1 MTLVPLFDLTQQF
14 NNKSGAILVG
24 GRLYVYYV
32 GRTDL
37 AKTWADEDA
46 NAQNTNPILLDSNGR
61 ATVFVDDS
69 YSYTLV
75 VCDRNGAELFSQDI
89 TPGST
94 GGSGGSG
101 GRIVYHDETLT
112 GDGTQTNLLGANT
125 FPLGVD
131 STMTA
136 YTGVAENKDALILG
150 VNGDWFS
157 ANYLDRFDDKVDL
170 SAFNSACSDIQNDL
184 SSKVNLSSMS
194 SYYTKTDTNNLLTNY
209 VKTSSLNNTLQNY
222 YNKSQTN
229 ELLSGYVKT
238 SSMQNYYTK
247 TETDG
252 LLNEKQDSLT
262 FGYDSGS
269 AISSINGS
277 ALKVGSEGGNTFPI
291 LGDDGTNTYLADMN
305 CSSFILTAGRYPQG
319 ASLKQT
325 ARTIQYQSYPNVN
338 ESASWYKVLT
348 AVNNKSNTYC
358 VNFTDAKTAI
368 DLEDYSAFDKLTI
381 VHGYQPTAT
390 CHLYWKNKSKMLNMP
405 SGFCLEMVKSSDLT
419 GGLDWF
425 FESSGFIKNYNWDV
439 DNS

>member
-24 GRLYVYYV
+24 GKLYVYYV
-32 GRTDL
+32 GRTTL
-37 AKTWADEDA
+37 ATTWADEDA
-46 NAQNTNPILLDSNGR
+46 HAKNTNPILLDSNGR

-94 GGSGGSG
+94 GGAGGS
-101 GRIVYHDETLT
+101 RIVYHDETLT
-112 GDGTQTNLLGANT
+112 GDGTQTSLLGANT

-136 YTGVAENKDALILG
+136 YTGVAEKKDALILG

-157 ANYLDRFDDKVDL
+157 ANYLDKFNDKVDL
-170 SAFNSACSDIQNDL
+170 SAFNSACSSIQNEL

-194 SYYTKTDTNNLLTNY
+194 SYYTKPETNNLLTNY

-247 TETDG
+247 TETDS
-252 LLNEKQDSLT
+252 LLDEKQDTLT
-262 FGYDSGS
+262 FGYDSDS

-277 ALKVGSEGGNTFPI
+277 ALKVGSEGVKTFPI
-291 LGDDGTNTYLADMN
+291 LGDDGTNTYLADMD
-305 CSSFILTAGRYPQG
+305 CSSFLLTAGRYPQG

-338 ESASWYKVLT
+338 ESASWYKILT

-381 VHGYQPTAT
+381 VHGVRPSAT
-390 CHLYWKNKSKMLNMP
+390 CNLYWKNRTKLYNVI
-405 SGFCLEMVKSSDLT
+405 SGFYLEMVKSTDFS
-419 GGLDWF
+419 GNLDWF
-425 FESSGFIKNYNWDV
+425 FASSGFINNHSWDV
-439 DNS
+439 DN

>member
-24 GRLYVYYV
+24 GKLYVYYV
-32 GRTDL
+32 GRTTL
-37 AKTWADEDA
+37 ATTWADEDA
-46 NAQNTNPILLDSNGR
+46 HAKNTNPILLDSNGR

-94 GGSGGSG
+94 GGSGGS
-101 GRIVYHDETLT
+101 RIVYHDETLT

-136 YTGVAENKDALILG
+136 YTGVAEKKDALILG

-157 ANYLDRFDDKVDL
+157 ANYLDKFNDKVDL
-170 SAFNSACSDIQNDL
+170 SAFNSACSGIQNEL

-209 VKTSSLNNTLQNY
+209 VKTSSLSNTLQNY

-262 FGYDSGS
+262 FGYDSDS

-277 ALKVGSEGGNTFPI
+277 ALKVGSEGVKTFPI
-291 LGDDGTNTYLADMN
+291 LGDDGVNTYLADMD
-305 CSSFILTAGRYPQG
+305 CSSFLLTAGRYPQG

-338 ESASWYKVLT
+338 ESASWYKILT

-381 VHGYQPTAT
+381 VHGVRPSAT
-390 CHLYWKNKSKMLNMP
+390 CHLYWKNRTKLYNVL
-405 SGFCLEMVKSSDLT
+405 SGFYLEMVKSTDFS
-419 GGLDWF
+419 GNLDWF
-425 FESSGFIKNYNWDV
+425 FASSGFINNHSWDV
-439 DNS
+439 DN

>member
-46 NAQNTNPILLDSNGR
+46 HAQNTNPILLDSNGR

-94 GGSGGSG
+94 GGAGGS
-101 GRIVYHDETLT
+101 RIVYHDETLT

-157 ANYLDRFDDKVDL
+157 ANYLDKFNDKVDV
-170 SAFNSACSDIQNDL
+170 SAFNSACSGIQNEL

-209 VKTSSLNNTLQNY
+209 VKTSSLSNTLQNY

-262 FGYDSGS
+262 FGYDSDS

-305 CSSFILTAGRYPQG
+305 CSSFLLTAGRYPQG

-338 ESASWYKVLT
+338 VSASWYKVLT

-358 VNFTDAKTAI
+358 VNFTNAKTAI

-390 CHLYWKNKSKMLNMP
+390 CHLYWKNKSKMLNVP
-405 SGFCLEMVKSSDLT
+405 SGFCLEMVKSEDLT

-425 FESSGFIKNYNWDV
+425 FSSSGFIKNYNWDV
-439 DNS
+439 DNG

>member
-89 TPGST
+89 TPGSA
-94 GGSGGSG
+94 GGSGGS
-101 GRIVYHDETLT
+101 RIVYHDETLT

-157 ANYLDRFDDKVDL
+157 ANYLVNFTDKVVV
-170 SAFNSACSDIQNDL
+170 SAFNSA
-184 SSKVNLSSMS
+184 
-194 SYYTKTDTNNLLTNY
+194 
-209 VKTSSLNNTLQNY
+209 
-222 YNKSQTN
+222 
-229 ELLSGYVKT
+229 
-238 SSMQNYYTK
+238 
-247 TETDG
+247 
-252 LLNEKQDSLT
+252 
-262 FGYDSGS
+262 
-269 AISSINGS
+269 
-277 ALKVGSEGGNTFPI
+277 
-291 LGDDGTNTYLADMN
+291 
-305 CSSFILTAGRYPQG
+305 
-319 ASLKQT
+319 
-325 ARTIQYQSYPNVN
+325 
-338 ESASWYKVLT
+338 
-348 AVNNKSNTYC
+348 
-358 VNFTDAKTAI
+358 
-368 DLEDYSAFDKLTI
+368 
-381 VHGYQPTAT
+381 
-390 CHLYWKNKSKMLNMP
+390 
-405 SGFCLEMVKSSDLT
+405 
-419 GGLDWF
+419 
-425 FESSGFIKNYNWDV
+425 
-439 DNS
+439 

>member
-14 NNKSGAILVG
+14 NNKSGSILVG

-94 GGSGGSG
+94 GGAGGS
-101 GRIVYHDETLT
+101 RIVYHDETLT

-157 ANYLDRFDDKVDL
+157 ANYLDKFNDKVDV
-170 SAFNSACSDIQNDL
+170 SAFNSACSSIQNKL
-184 SSKVNLSSMS
+184 SSKVDLSSMS

-209 VKTSSLNNTLQNY
+209 VKTSSLNNTLKNY

-238 SSMQNYYTK
+238 SSMNNYYTK
-247 TETDG
+247 TETNS
-252 LLNEKQDSLT
+252 LLDEKQDTLT
-262 FGYDSGS
+262 FGYDSDS

-277 ALKVGSEGGNTFPI
+277 ALKVGSEGGSTFPI

-338 ESASWYKVLT
+338 ESASWYKILT

-381 VHGYQPTAT
+381 VHGVRPSAT
-390 CHLYWKNKSKMLNMP
+390 CHLYWKNRTKLYNVL
-405 SGFCLEMVKSSDLT
+405 SGFYLEMVKSTDFS
-419 GGLDWF
+419 GNLDWF
-425 FESSGFIKNYNWDV
+425 FASSGFINNHSWDV
-439 DNS
+439 DN

>member
-46 NAQNTNPILLDSNGR
+46 HAQNTNPILLDSNGR
-61 ATVFVDDS
+61 AKVFVDDS

-94 GGSGGSG
+94 GGAGG

-112 GDGTQTNLLGANT
+112 GDGTQTSLLGANT

-157 ANYLDRFDDKVDL
+157 ANYLDKFNDKVDW
-170 SAFNSACSDIQNDL
+170 SAFNSACSGIQKDL
-184 SSKVNLSSMS
+184 NFKVNLSSMS
-194 SYYTKTDTNNLLTNY
+194 SYYTKPETNNLLTNY

-247 TETDG
+247 TETDS
-252 LLNEKQDSLT
+252 LLGEKQDSLT
-262 FGYDSGS
+262 FGYDSDS

-277 ALKVGSEGGNTFPI
+277 ALKVGSEGVKTFPI
-291 LGDDGTNTYLADMN
+291 LGDDGVNTYLADMN
-305 CSSFILTAGRYPQG
+305 CSSFLLTAGRYPQG

-338 ESASWYKVLT
+338 ESASWYKILT

-381 VHGYQPTAT
+381 VHGVRPSAT
-390 CHLYWKNKSKMLNMP
+390 CHLYWKNRTKLYNVL
-405 SGFCLEMVKSSDLT
+405 SGFYLEMVKSTDFS
-419 GGLDWF
+419 GNLDWF
-425 FESSGFIKNYNWDV
+425 FESSGFINNHSWDV
-439 DNS
+439 DN

>member
-46 NAQNTNPILLDSNGR
+46 HAQNTNPILLDSNGR

-94 GGSGGSG
+94 GGAGVS
-101 GRIVYHDETLT
+101 RIVYHDETLT

-170 SAFNSACSDIQNDL
+170 SAFNSACSSIQNKL
-184 SSKVNLSSMS
+184 SSKVDLSSMS
-194 SYYTKTDTNNLLTNY
+194 SYYTKTETNNLLTNY
-209 VKTSSLNNTLQNY
+209 VKTSSLNNTLKNY

-238 SSMQNYYTK
+238 SSMNNYYTK
-247 TETDG
+247 TETNS
-252 LLNEKQDSLT
+252 LLDEKQDTLT

-277 ALKVGSEGGNTFPI
+277 ALKVGSVGGNTFPI

-305 CSSFILTAGRYPQG
+305 CSSFLLTAGRYPQG

-338 ESASWYKVLT
+338 VSASWYKVLT

-390 CHLYWKNKSKMLNMP
+390 CHLYWKNKSKMLNVP
-405 SGFCLEMVKSSDLT
+405 SGFCLEMVKSEDLT

-425 FESSGFIKNYNWDV
+425 FASSGFIKNYNWDV
-439 DNS
+439 DNG

>member
-46 NAQNTNPILLDSNGR
+46 HAQNTNPILLDSNGR

-94 GGSGGSG
+94 GGAGGS
-101 GRIVYHDETLT
+101 RIVYHDETLT

-170 SAFNSACSDIQNDL
+170 SAFNSACSSIQNKL
-184 SSKVNLSSMS
+184 SSKVDLSSMS
-194 SYYTKTDTNNLLTNY
+194 SYYTKTETNNLLTNY
-209 VKTSSLNNTLQNY
+209 VKTSSLNNTLKNY

-238 SSMQNYYTK
+238 SSMNNYYTK
-247 TETDG
+247 TETNS
-252 LLNEKQDSLT
+252 LLDEKQDTLT

-277 ALKVGSEGGNTFPI
+277 ALKVGSVGGNTFPI

-305 CSSFILTAGRYPQG
+305 CSSFLLTAGRYPQG

-338 ESASWYKVLT
+338 VSASWYKVLT

-390 CHLYWKNKSKMLNMP
+390 CHLYWKNKSKMLNVP

-425 FESSGFIKNYNWDV
+425 FSSSGFIKNYNWDV
-439 DNS
+439 DNG

>member
-46 NAQNTNPILLDSNGR
+46 HAQNTNPILLDSNGR

-94 GGSGGSG
+94 GGAGGS
-101 GRIVYHDETLT
+101 RIVYHDETLT

-157 ANYLDRFDDKVDL
+157 ANYLDKFNDKVDV
-170 SAFNSACSDIQNDL
+170 SAFNSACSGIQNDL

-209 VKTSSLNNTLQNY
+209 VKTSSLSNTLQNY

-262 FGYDSGS
+262 FGYDSDS

-277 ALKVGSEGGNTFPI
+277 ALKVGSEGGSTFPI

-305 CSSFILTAGRYPQG
+305 CSSFLLTAGRYPQG

-338 ESASWYKVLT
+338 VSASWYKVLT

-358 VNFTDAKTAI
+358 VNFTNAKTAI

-390 CHLYWKNKSKMLNMP
+390 CHLYWKNKSKMLNVP
-405 SGFCLEMVKSSDLT
+405 SGFCLEMVKSEDLT

-425 FESSGFIKNYNWDV
+425 FSSSGFIKNYNWDV
-439 DNS
+439 DNG

>member
-37 AKTWADEDA
+37 ATTWADEDA
-46 NAQNTNPILLDSNGR
+46 HAQNTNPVLLDSNGR

-94 GGSGGSG
+94 GGAGGS
-101 GRIVYHDETLT
+101 RIVYHDETLT
-112 GDGTQTNLLGANT
+112 GDGTQTSLLGANT

-136 YTGVAENKDALILG
+136 YTGVAEKKDALILG

-157 ANYLDRFDDKVDL
+157 ANYLDKFNDKVDL
-170 SAFNSACSDIQNDL
+170 SAFNSACSGIQNEL

-194 SYYTKTDTNNLLTNY
+194 SYYTKPETNNLLTNY
-209 VKTSSLNNTLQNY
+209 VKTSSLSNTLQNY

-247 TETDG
+247 TETDV
-252 LLNEKQDSLT
+252 LLNEKQDTLT
-262 FGYDSGS
+262 FGYDSDS

-277 ALKVGSEGGNTFPI
+277 ALKVGSEGGSSFPI
-291 LGDDGTNTYLADMN
+291 LGDDGTTTYLADMN
-305 CSSFILTAGRYPQG
+305 CSSFLLTAGRYPQG

-325 ARTIQYQSYPNVN
+325 ARTLQYQAYPNVN
-338 ESASWYKVLT
+338 VSASWYKVLT

-358 VNFTDAKTAI
+358 VNFTDTTTAI
-368 DLEDYSAFDKLTI
+368 DLENYSAFDKLTI
-381 VHGYQPTAT
+381 VHGVRPSAT
-390 CHLYWKNKSKMLNMP
+390 CHLYWKNRTKLYNVL
-405 SGFCLEMVKSSDLT
+405 SGFYLEMVKSTDFS
-419 GGLDWF
+419 GNLDWF
-425 FESSGFIKNYNWDV
+425 FASSGFINNHSWDV
-439 DNS
+439 DN

>member
-14 NNKSGAILVG
+14 NNKSGSILVG

-46 NAQNTNPILLDSNGR
+46 HAQNTNPILLDSNGR

-94 GGSGGSG
+94 GGAGGS
-101 GRIVYHDETLT
+101 RIVYHDETLT

-157 ANYLDRFDDKVDL
+157 ANYLDKFNDKVDV
-170 SAFNSACSDIQNDL
+170 SAFNSACSSIQNKL
-184 SSKVNLSSMS
+184 SSKVDLSSMS

-209 VKTSSLNNTLQNY
+209 VKTSSLNNTLKNY

-238 SSMQNYYTK
+238 SSMNNYYTK
-247 TETDG
+247 TETNS
-252 LLNEKQDSLT
+252 LLDEKQDTLT
-262 FGYDSGS
+262 FGYDSDS

-277 ALKVGSEGGNTFPI
+277 ALKVGSEGGSTFPI

-338 ESASWYKVLT
+338 ESASWYKILT

-381 VHGYQPTAT
+381 VHGVRPSAT
-390 CHLYWKNKSKMLNMP
+390 CHLYWKNRTKLYNVL
-405 SGFCLEMVKSSDLT
+405 SGFYLEMVKSTDFS
-419 GGLDWF
+419 GNLDWF
-425 FESSGFIKNYNWDV
+425 FASSGFINNHSWDV
-439 DNS
+439 DN

>member
-46 NAQNTNPILLDSNGR
+46 HAQNTNPILLDSNGR

-94 GGSGGSG
+94 GGAGGS
-101 GRIVYHDETLT
+101 RIVYHDETLT

-157 ANYLDRFDDKVDL
+157 ANYLDKFNDKVDV
-170 SAFNSACSDIQNDL
+170 SAFNSACSGIQNEL

-209 VKTSSLNNTLQNY
+209 VKTSSLSNTLQNY

-262 FGYDSGS
+262 FGYDSDS

-305 CSSFILTAGRYPQG
+305 CSSFLLTAGRYPQG

-358 VNFTDAKTAI
+358 VNFTNAKTAI

-390 CHLYWKNKSKMLNMP
+390 CHLYWKNKSKMLNVP
-405 SGFCLEMVKSSDLT
+405 SGFCLEMVKSEDLT

-425 FESSGFIKNYNWDV
+425 FSSSGFIKNYNWDV
-439 DNS
+439 DNG

>member
-46 NAQNTNPILLDSNGR
+46 HAQNTNPILLDSNGR

-94 GGSGGSG
+94 GGAGGS
-101 GRIVYHDETLT
+101 RIVYHDETLT

-170 SAFNSACSDIQNDL
+170 SAFNSACSSIQNKL
-184 SSKVNLSSMS
+184 SSKVDLSSMS
-194 SYYTKTDTNNLLTNY
+194 SYYTKTETNNLLTNY
-209 VKTSSLNNTLQNY
+209 VKTSSLNNTLKNY

-238 SSMQNYYTK
+238 SSMNNYYTK
-247 TETDG
+247 TETNS
-252 LLNEKQDSLT
+252 LLDEKQDTLT

-277 ALKVGSEGGNTFPI
+277 ALKVGSVGGNTFPI

-305 CSSFILTAGRYPQG
+305 CSSFLLTAGRYPQG

-338 ESASWYKVLT
+338 VSASWYKVLT

-390 CHLYWKNKSKMLNMP
+390 CHLYWKNKSKMLNVP
-405 SGFCLEMVKSSDLT
+405 SGFCLEMVKSEDLT

-425 FESSGFIKNYNWDV
+425 FASSGFIKNYNWDV
-439 DNS
+439 DNG

>member
-1 MTLVPLFDLTQQF
+1 MSLAPLFDLTQQF

-37 AKTWADEDA
+37 ATTWADEDA
-46 NAQNTNPILLDSNGR
+46 HAQNTNPVLLDSNGR

-94 GGSGGSG
+94 GGAGGS
-101 GRIVYHDETLT
+101 RIVYHDETLT
-112 GDGTQTNLLGANT
+112 GDGTQTSLLGANT

-136 YTGVAENKDALILG
+136 YTGVAEKKDALILG

-157 ANYLDRFDDKVDL
+157 ANYLDRFNDKVDL
-170 SAFNSACSDIQNDL
+170 SAFNSACSDIQNEL

-194 SYYTKTDTNNLLTNY
+194 SYYTKNDTNNLLTNY
-209 VKTSSLNNTLQNY
+209 VKTSSLSNTLQNY

-247 TETDG
+247 TETDSF
-252 LLNEKQDSLT
+252 LNEKQDSLT
-262 FGYDSGS
+262 FGYDSDS

-277 ALKVGSEGGNTFPI
+277 ALKVGSEGVKTFPI
-291 LGDDGTNTYLADMN
+291 LGDDGANTYLADMN
-305 CSSFILTAGRYPQG
+305 CSSFLLTAGRYPQG

-338 ESASWYKVLT
+338 VSASWYTILT

-390 CHLYWKNKSKMLNMP
+390 CHLYWKNKSKMLNVP

-425 FESSGFIKNYNWDV
+425 FASSGFIKNYNWDV
-439 DNS
+439 E

>member
-46 NAQNTNPILLDSNGR
+46 HAQNTNPILLDSNGR

-94 GGSGGSG
+94 GGAGVS
-101 GRIVYHDETLT
+101 RIVYHDETLT

-170 SAFNSACSDIQNDL
+170 SAFNSACSSIQNKL
-184 SSKVNLSSMS
+184 SSKVDLSSMS
-194 SYYTKTDTNNLLTNY
+194 SYYTKTETNNLLTNY
-209 VKTSSLNNTLQNY
+209 VKTSSLNNTLKNY

-238 SSMQNYYTK
+238 SSMNNYYTK
-247 TETDG
+247 TETNS
-252 LLNEKQDSLT
+252 LLDEKQDTLT

-277 ALKVGSEGGNTFPI
+277 ALKVGSVGGNTFPI

-305 CSSFILTAGRYPQG
+305 CSSFLLTAGRYPQG

-325 ARTIQYQSYPNVN
+325 AKTIQYQSYPNVN

-390 CHLYWKNKSKMLNMP
+390 CHLYWKNKSKMLNVP

-425 FESSGFIKNYNWDV
+425 FSSSGFIKNYNWDV
-439 DNS
+439 DNG

>member
-24 GRLYVYYV
+24 GKLYVYYV
-32 GRTDL
+32 GRTTL
-37 AKTWADEDA
+37 ATTWADEDA
-46 NAQNTNPILLDSNGR
+46 HAQNTNPILLDSNGR

-94 GGSGGSG
+94 GGAGGT

-157 ANYLDRFDDKVDL
+157 ANYLDKFNEKVDL
-170 SAFNSACSDIQNDL
+170 SAFNSACSGIQNEL

-194 SYYTKTDTNNLLTNY
+194 SYYTKPETNNLLTNY

-247 TETDG
+247 TETDS

-262 FGYDSGS
+262 FGYDSDS

-277 ALKVGSEGGNTFPI
+277 ALKVGSEGGKTFPI
-291 LGDDGTNTYLADMN
+291 LGDDGNNTYLADMN

-338 ESASWYKVLT
+338 VSASWYTILT

-368 DLEDYSAFDKLTI
+368 DLEDYSSFDKLTI

-390 CHLYWKNKSKMLNMP
+390 CHLYWKNKSKMLNVP
-405 SGFCLEMVKSSDLT
+405 SGFCLEMVKSIDLT

-425 FESSGFIKNYNWDV
+425 FSSSGFIKNYNWDV
-439 DNS
+439 DN

>member
-46 NAQNTNPILLDSNGR
+46 HAQNTNPILLDSNGR

-94 GGSGGSG
+94 GGAGGS
-101 GRIVYHDETLT
+101 RIVYHDETLT

-157 ANYLDRFDDKVDL
+157 ANYLDKFNDKVDV
-170 SAFNSACSDIQNDL
+170 SAFNSACSGIQNDL

-209 VKTSSLNNTLQNY
+209 VKTSSLSNTLQNY

-262 FGYDSGS
+262 FGYDSDS

-277 ALKVGSEGGNTFPI
+277 ALKVGSVGGNTFPI

-305 CSSFILTAGRYPQG
+305 CSSFLLTAGRYPQG

-338 ESASWYKVLT
+338 VSASWYKVLT

-358 VNFTDAKTAI
+358 VNFTNAKTAI

-390 CHLYWKNKSKMLNMP
+390 CHLYWKNKSKMLNVP
-405 SGFCLEMVKSSDLT
+405 SGFCLEMVKSEDLT

-425 FESSGFIKNYNWDV
+425 FSSSGFIKNYNWDV
-439 DNS
+439 DNG

>member
-1 MTLVPLFDLTQQF
+1 MTLAPLFDLTQQF

-24 GRLYVYYV
+24 GKLYVYYV
-32 GRTDL
+32 GRTTL
-37 AKTWADEDA
+37 ATTWADEDA
-46 NAQNTNPILLDSNGR
+46 HAKNTNPILLDSNGR

-94 GGSGGSG
+94 GGSGGS
-101 GRIVYHDETLT
+101 RIVYHDETLT
-112 GDGTQTNLLGANT
+112 GDGTQTSLLGANT

-136 YTGVAENKDALILG
+136 YTGVAEKKDALILG

-157 ANYLDRFDDKVDL
+157 ANYLDKFNDKVDL
-170 SAFNSACSDIQNDL
+170 SAFNSACSSIQNDL

-194 SYYTKTDTNNLLTNY
+194 SYYTKTDTDNLLTNY
-209 VKTSSLNNTLQNY
+209 VKTSSLSNTLQNY

-229 ELLSGYVKT
+229 ELLSGYVNT

-252 LLNEKQDSLT
+252 LLDGKQDTLT
-262 FGYDSGS
+262 FGYDSDS

-277 ALKVGSEGGNTFPI
+277 ALKVGSEGGSTFPI

-305 CSSFILTAGRYPQG
+305 CSSFLLTAGRYPQG

-338 ESASWYKVLT
+338 ESASWYKILT

-381 VHGYQPTAT
+381 VHGVRPSAT
-390 CHLYWKNKSKMLNMP
+390 CHLYWKNRTKLYNVL
-405 SGFCLEMVKSSDLT
+405 SGFYLEMVKSTDFS
-419 GGLDWF
+419 GNLDWF
-425 FESSGFIKNYNWDV
+425 FASSGFINNHSWDV
-439 DNS
+439 DN

>member
-24 GRLYVYYV
+24 GKLYVYYV
-32 GRTDL
+32 GRTTL
-37 AKTWADEDA
+37 ATTWADEDA
-46 NAQNTNPILLDSNGR
+46 HAKNTNPILLDSNGR

-94 GGSGGSG
+94 GGAGGS
-101 GRIVYHDETLT
+101 RIVYHDETLT
-112 GDGTQTNLLGANT
+112 GDGTQTSLLGANT

-136 YTGVAENKDALILG
+136 YTGVAEKKDALILG

-157 ANYLDRFDDKVDL
+157 ANYLDKFNDKVDL
-170 SAFNSACSDIQNDL
+170 SAFNSACSSIQNEL

-194 SYYTKTDTNNLLTNY
+194 SYYTKPETNNLLTNY

-247 TETDG
+247 TETDS
-252 LLNEKQDSLT
+252 LLDEKQDTLT
-262 FGYDSGS
+262 FCYDSDS

-277 ALKVGSEGGNTFPI
+277 ALKVGSEGVKTFPI
-291 LGDDGTNTYLADMN
+291 LGDDGTNTYLADMD
-305 CSSFILTAGRYPQG
+305 CSSFLLTAGRYPQG

-338 ESASWYKVLT
+338 ESASWYKILT

-381 VHGYQPTAT
+381 VHGVRPSAT
-390 CHLYWKNKSKMLNMP
+390 CHLYWKNRTKLYNVI
-405 SGFCLEMVKSSDLT
+405 SGFYLEMVKSTDFS
-419 GGLDWF
+419 GNLDWF
-425 FESSGFIKNYNWDV
+425 FASSGFINNHSWDV
-439 DNS
+439 DN

>member
-1 MTLVPLFDLTQQF
+1 MSLVPLFDLTQQF

-32 GRTDL
+32 GRTTL
-37 AKTWADEDA
+37 ATTWADEDA
-46 NAQNTNPILLDSNGR
+46 HAQNTNPVLLDSNGR
-61 ATVFVDDS
+61 AKVFVDDS

-94 GGSGGSG
+94 GGSGGS
-101 GRIVYHDETLT
+101 RIVYHDETLT
-112 GDGTQTNLLGANT
+112 GDGTQTSLLGANT

-136 YTGVAENKDALILG
+136 YTGVAEKKDALILG

-157 ANYLDRFDDKVDL
+157 ANYLDKFNDKVDL
-170 SAFNSACSDIQNDL
+170 SAFNSACSGIQNEL
-184 SSKVNLSSMS
+184 NSKVNLSSMS
-194 SYYTKTDTNNLLTNY
+194 SYYTKNETNNLLTNY
-209 VKTSSLNNTLQNY
+209 VKTSSLSNTLQNY

-247 TETDG
+247 TETDS

-262 FGYDSGS
+262 FGYDSDS

-277 ALKVGSEGGNTFPI
+277 ALKVGSEGGSSFPI
-291 LGDDGTNTYLADMN
+291 LGDDGTTTYLADMN

-325 ARTIQYQSYPNVN
+325 AKTIQYQAYPNVN
-338 ESASWYKVLT
+338 ESASWYKILT

-358 VNFTDAKTAI
+358 VNFTDTTTAI

-381 VHGYQPTAT
+381 VHGVRPSAT
-390 CHLYWKNKSKMLNMP
+390 CHLYWKNRTKLYNVL
-405 SGFCLEMVKSSDLT
+405 SGFYLEMVKSTDFS
-419 GGLDWF
+419 GNLDWF
-425 FESSGFIKNYNWDV
+425 FANSGFINNHSWDV
-439 DNS
+439 DN

>member
-24 GRLYVYYV
+24 GKLYVYYV
-32 GRTDL
+32 GRTTL
-37 AKTWADEDA
+37 ATTWADEDA
-46 NAQNTNPILLDSNGR
+46 HAKNTNPILLDSNGR

-94 GGSGGSG
+94 GGAGGS
-101 GRIVYHDETLT
+101 RIVYHDETLT
-112 GDGTQTNLLGANT
+112 GDGTQTSLLGANT

-136 YTGVAENKDALILG
+136 YTGVAEKKDALILG

-157 ANYLDRFDDKVDL
+157 ANYLDKFNDKVDL
-170 SAFNSACSDIQNDL
+170 SAFNSACSSIQNEL

-194 SYYTKTDTNNLLTNY
+194 SYYTKPETNNLLTNY

-247 TETDG
+247 TETDS
-252 LLNEKQDSLT
+252 LLDEKQDTLT
-262 FGYDSGS
+262 FGYDSDS

-277 ALKVGSEGGNTFPI
+277 ALKVGSEGVKTFPI
-291 LGDDGTNTYLADMN
+291 LGDDGTNTYLADMD
-305 CSSFILTAGRYPQG
+305 CSSFLLTAGRYPQG

-338 ESASWYKVLT
+338 ESASWYKILT

-381 VHGYQPTAT
+381 VHGVRPSAT
-390 CHLYWKNKSKMLNMP
+390 CHLYWKNRTKLYNVI
-405 SGFCLEMVKSSDLT
+405 SGFYLEMVKSTDFS
-419 GGLDWF
+419 GNLDWF
-425 FESSGFIKNYNWDV
+425 FASSGFINNHSWDV
-439 DNS
+439 DN

>member
-46 NAQNTNPILLDSNGR
+46 HAQNTNPILLDSNGR

-94 GGSGGSG
+94 GGAGGS
-101 GRIVYHDETLT
+101 RIVYHDETLT

-157 ANYLDRFDDKVDL
+157 ANYLDKFNDKVDV
-170 SAFNSACSDIQNDL
+170 SAFNSACSGIQNEL

-209 VKTSSLNNTLQNY
+209 VKTSSLSNTLQNY

-262 FGYDSGS
+262 FGYDSDS

-277 ALKVGSEGGNTFPI
+277 ALKVGSVGGNTFPI

-305 CSSFILTAGRYPQG
+305 CSSFLLTAGRYPQG

-338 ESASWYKVLT
+338 ESASWYKVIT

-358 VNFTDAKTAI
+358 VNFTNAKTAI

-390 CHLYWKNKSKMLNMP
+390 CHLYWKNKSKMLNVP
-405 SGFCLEMVKSSDLT
+405 SGFCLEMVKSEDLT

-425 FESSGFIKNYNWDV
+425 FSSSGFIKNYNWDV
-439 DNS
+439 DNG